1 MAAFPPDIADFFFI
15 IPHGQEKVYYY
26 FTSFRVHA
34 GKKLS
39 RKRRANFRIIC
50 KKSRSSARKYLE
62 ISCSKCYHIVVYNF
76 LRTRLRCAI
85 SRFLNLDLR
94 EERRMKR
101 ICRELRKLV
110 LLALLLVVSAA
121 ILPRAAAADIVASGY
136 CGGEG
141 DGTNLTWALDSQNI
155 LTISGAGKM
164 ANYSQTI
171 GAPWYNKRTQLKKL
185 VLDPNITSIGD
196 YAFDFCH
203 GLTGNLT
210 IPNGVTYIGVQAF
223 SNCSRLTGELIIP
236 NTVTSIGEGAFRVCA
251 FTKITIPR
259 SVTRINNN
267 VFEYCYELTDISIP
281 DGINSIGDYAFQ
293 DCYGLTSITIPDTV
307 TNIGEYAFSGCKSLT
322 SVTIP
327 RNVTSLTGTIFNNC
341 SALNR
346 LVVESGN
353 AKYDSRNGCNAIVET
368 ATNCLISGCNST
380 KIPKSITSIGNSA
393 FAGCKFSEIMIPDSV
408 ISIGNDAFRQCDSL
422 TSIIIPN
429 SVTSIG
435 EWAFVSCDGLTN
447 ITIPG
452 SVTSIGDAAFSSCNN
467 LKKVEIQDGVI
478 SIGISA
484 FQGCNRLTNISIPD
498 SITSIG
504 GGAFFECN
512 CLSSIIIPSGVTEI
526 EINTFTF
533 CTSLSSVT
541 ISNGV
546 TCIGDG
552 AFNVCESLTSII
564 IPESVTSVKS
574 SAFSGCS
581 NLENIYFC
589 GNAPSVG
596 EYAFESCKSSFTI
609 NYVFGKTGW
618 TDSSAYDAASGTWHG
633 YPLKTWEGQAIPA
646 AAIEAM
652 DFGDLIINGSGI
664 ALSYYQITDE
674 NGDPE
679 PGARVSYTL
688 AGTDGSQKTSYA
700 VSDGNG
706 IFAIVTPQLTAD
718 TSFTVTLRPFDTDG
732 SYSGTTQT
740 FDVHVKQ
747 LSYSQRWKGALKGTG
762 ELGLSAGVGGTIP
775 ASEFDA
781 TLGKLTG
788 SGEISASVEFKESC
802 EDGVRSRDMLCTYDA
817 GAQIK
822 AKTGIDASVMDN
834 VKLTLVGATGSAK
847 VNHAKTFGLH
857 LDNYDP
863 LNAAQAIQTGT
874 FLMQCALLPSNGSVF
889 VTKLLETLNLGANE
903 YKSEGKLTKKAGASA
918 GAFEIG
924 PENGKQFS
932 GGMVGLDADSIS
944 TFGRDVKLYN
954 NQQIIS
960 KSTKASKG
968 AGVLSNIKYGDDTD
982 NINTGTYIFGAKHT
996 NSVEMSATTD
1006 RNTGEL
1012 QELSYKIYD
1021 GDENDISWFSRTND
1035 VFSTVTYKGDG
1046 AKNVAREY
1054 PALAQFAEGRYLA
1067 ADYDDLFSAFA
1078 TSNFPASVA
1087 ETCKSKT
1094 GMDVEF
1100 PVGVAAG
1107 LELKIGLGVSG
1118 ESSYEFVKN
1127 TAATHQG
1134 TVYTTSTANAT
1145 LDTVRGK
1152 TITLDEYVS
1161 EPLYAIAEK
1170 LSDTITSVV
1179 NSVIDGVENAWS
1191 SVKGTVSGWY
1201 LEVKSMLSGS
1211 AKAQSYAMLSVMS
1224 ADADADTASIAVT
1237 IGDPYIV
1244 AVYTDEDCTTLV
1256 SDEALAENPL
1266 TLKLQYTAEMLAAAG
1281 AASSADIRLFHY
1293 DPDKNLYICC
1303 ESTNDPSAQTVS
1315 ARISQQGEY
1324 VLGVDTAAPLVDNFT
1339 LSDGTLTPTI
1349 TATISDMSGIGDFC
1363 FYLDGNAAQPLV
1375 TMENLSSFYDVR
1387 SGVFTYS
1394 FAAPLTEGAHTATFL
1409 ATDTLGNQMNA
1420 PVSFSFRLSGFGVTF
1435 TSFDAPETVNIDE
1448 EQLVVT
1454 AATTQTSAI
1463 SGMLLSIKTPDGNCL
1478 SVPMTLGDDGVWTA
1492 ALDTLPGNEELTLCA
1507 IASDGFGNS
1516 IRSDSRTVVL
1526 ISSKT
1531 DGTALCG
1538 AQAAATENGIDV
1550 SCTITTSGTQA
1561 LSGILAAAAYDENG
1575 KMLTCAQTGV
1585 GLQGN
1590 DRQGVSLQLS
1600 ASSEQAAYVKLFFYN
1615 PTQGTPI
1622 CRSISCEIR

>member
-1 MAAFPPDIADFFFI
+1 
-15 IPHGQEKVYYY
+15 
-26 FTSFRVHA
+26 
-34 GKKLS
+34 
-39 RKRRANFRIIC
+39 
-50 KKSRSSARKYLE
+50 
-62 ISCSKCYHIVVYNF
+62 
-76 LRTRLRCAI
+76 
-85 SRFLNLDLR
+85 
-94 EERRMKR
+94 MKR
-101 ICRELRKLV
+101 IYRELRKLV

-136 CGGEG
+136 CGAENE
-141 DGTNLTWALDSQNI
+141 DKNLSWTLDSDGL
-155 LTISGAGKM
+155 LTISGKGRMKNM
-164 ANYSQTI
+164 YP
-171 GAPWYNKRTQLKKL
+171 APPWADKKIWT
-185 VLDPNITSIGD
+185 VKIENGVTSIGD
-196 YAFDFCH
+196 WAFRDCSS
-203 GLTGNLT
+203 LESIT
-210 IPNGVTYIGVQAF
+210 IPNGVTSIGDLAF
-223 SNCSRLTGELIIP
+223 NGCINLKSITIP
-236 NTVTSIGEGAFRVCA
+236 ESVTSIGYS
-251 FTKITIPR
+251 T
-259 SVTRINNN
+259 
-267 VFEYCYELTDISIP
+267 FEEC
-281 DGINSIGDYAFQ
+281 N
-293 DCYGLTSITIPDTV
+293 GLTAVTIPDSV
-307 TNIGEYAFSGCKSLT
+307 TSIDDWAFRNCSNLE

-327 RNVTSLTGTIFNNC
+327 
-341 SALNR
+341 
-346 LVVESGN
+346 
-353 AKYDSRNGCNAIVET
+353 NGV
-368 ATNCLISGCNST
+368 T
-380 KIPKSITSIGNSA
+380 KIGDGAFIDCIRLERIT
-393 FAGCKFSEIMIPDSV
+393 
-408 ISIGNDAFRQCDSL
+408 
-422 TSIIIPN
+422 IPN

-435 EWAFVSCDGLTN
+435 NSMFKGCVGLVTVTIPDSVKSIGDAAFDGCSSLTN
-447 ITIPG
+447 ITIP
-452 SVTSIGDAAFSSCNN
+452 SDVKSIGDAAF
-467 LKKVEIQDGVI
+467 G
-478 SIGISA
+478 
-484 FQGCNRLTNISIPD
+484 GCSKLTNITIPNGVPSIGDSTFDSCYSLTNITIPD
-498 SITSIG
+498 SVTSIG
-504 GGAFFECN
+504 ERAFYSCGKLTN
-512 CLSSIIIPSGVTEI
+512 ITIPDNVT
-526 EINTFTF
+526 
-533 CTSLSSVT
+533 S
-541 ISNGV
+541 
-546 TCIGDG
+546 IGDG
-552 AFNVCESLTSII
+552 AFVYCSSLTSIT
-564 IPESVTSVKS
+564 IPNGVPSLGDSTFYSCSKLTNITIPDSVTSIGQNAFTKCFSLTSIEIPS
-574 SAFSGCS
+574 SVTNIGKYAFAHCSRLTSITIPKCVTSIGYCAFYDCRSLANIILPNNITAIESYAFGSCVSLENITIPGRITSIGNYAFKNCS

-596 EYAFESCKSSFTI
+596 ERVFENCKSSFAV
-609 NYVFGKTGW
+609 NYIPGKVGW
-618 TDSSAYDAASGTWHG
+618 TDSSAYDAASGTWYG
-633 YPLKTWEGQAIPA
+633 YPLKTWEGQDISA
-646 AAIEAM
+646 AAIEPM
-652 DFGDLIINGSGI
+652 DFGDLIINGTGI

-674 NGDPE
+674 DGAPE

-718 TSFTVTLRPFDTDG
+718 TSFTVTLRPFDTDEN
-732 SYSGTTQT
+732 YSGTTQT

-788 SGEISASVEFKESC
+788 SGEISASVEFKESY

-817 GAQIK
+817 GAQIE
-822 AKTGIDASVMDN
+822 AKTGIDTSVMDN

-847 VNHAKTFGLH
+847 VNLAKTFGLH

-863 LNAAQAIQTGT
+863 LNAAQAIKTGT

-903 YKSEGKLTKKAGASA
+903 YKSEGKLTTKAGASA
-918 GAFEIG
+918 VSFEIG

-932 GGMVGLDADSIS
+932 GGMAGLDADSIS

-982 NINTGTYIFGAKHT
+982 NVNTGTYIFGAKHT

-1046 AKNVAREY
+1046 AKNVAREH
-1054 PALAQFAEGRYLA
+1054 PALAQFAEELYLA

-1100 PVGVAAG
+1100 PIGVAAG

-1303 ESTNDPSAQTVS
+1303 ESTNDLSAQTVS

-1363 FYLDGNAAQPLV
+1363 FYLDSNAAQPLV

-1394 FAAPLTEGAHTATFL
+1394 FAAPLTEGAHTVTFL

-1615 PTQGTPI
+1615 PMQGTPI

>member
-1 MAAFPPDIADFFFI
+1 
-15 IPHGQEKVYYY
+15 
-26 FTSFRVHA
+26 
-34 GKKLS
+34 
-39 RKRRANFRIIC
+39 
-50 KKSRSSARKYLE
+50 
-62 ISCSKCYHIVVYNF
+62 
-76 LRTRLRCAI
+76 
-85 SRFLNLDLR
+85 
-94 EERRMKR
+94 MKR

-136 CGGEG
+136 CGGNK
-141 DGTNLTWALDSQNI
+141 DGKNLTWALDSDGV
-155 LTISGAGKM
+155 LTISGTGKM
-164 ANYSQTI
+164 KDYNSITGVPWRSYKNEIKELVFEGKPTKIGNCAFYGCENIVCEVVIPDSVLSIGKESFRLCSQIPSVYVGRGLNKIGERAFQDCSAMKVFQVSPDSDSYSSREGI
-171 GAPWYNKRTQLKKL
+171 LYNKDFSRIEYCPPAFQVHNIEIPNTVKVIGQNSFLYCKEITGDLIIPDSVTEIEASAFKGCTNLKGVLKL
-185 VLDPNITSIGD
+185 GEAVQSIDEYAFDACGFQCSLSIPESVESIGD
-196 YAFDFCH
+196 FAFCLCS

-210 IPNGVTYIGVQAF
+210 IPGNVKTIGTNAFAWTGFSGKLTLKEGVESIGSTAFYNISGLTEIASLPDSLKNIDSQAF
-223 SNCSRLTGELIIP
+223 KQCANISGELVLG
-236 NTVTSIGEGAFRVCA
+236 TGMEKLGGW
-251 FTKITIPR
+251 
-259 SVTRINNN
+259 
-267 VFEYCYELTDISIP
+267 VFS
-281 DGINSIGDYAFQ
+281 
-293 DCYGLTSITIPDTV
+293 DC
-307 TNIGEYAFSGCKSLT
+307 K
-322 SVTIP
+322 
-327 RNVTSLTGTIFNNC
+327 
-341 SALNR
+341 
-346 LVVESGN
+346 
-353 AKYDSRNGCNAIVET
+353 K
-368 ATNCLISGCNST
+368 
-380 KIPKSITSIGNSA
+380 
-393 FAGCKFSEIMIPDSV
+393 
-408 ISIGNDAFRQCDSL
+408 
-422 TSIIIPN
+422 
-429 SVTSIG
+429 
-435 EWAFVSCDGLTN
+435 
-447 ITIPG
+447 
-452 SVTSIGDAAFSSCNN
+452 
-467 LKKVEIQDGVI
+467 LKD
-478 SIGISA
+478 
-484 FQGCNRLTNISIPD
+484 F
-498 SITSIG
+498 
-504 GGAFFECN
+504 
-512 CLSSIIIPSGVTEI
+512 
-526 EINTFTF
+526 
-533 CTSLSSVT
+533 
-541 ISNGV
+541 
-546 TCIGDG
+546 
-552 AFNVCESLTSII
+552 
-564 IPESVTSVKS
+564 
-574 SAFSGCS
+574 
-581 NLENIYFC
+581 YFK
-589 GNAPSVG
+589 GNAP
-596 EYAFESCKSSFTI
+596 EINDLKPDFTTDATI
-609 NYVFGKTGW
+609 YYRLGTSGW
-618 TDSSAYDAASGTWHG
+618 TDSSAYDASAGTWHG

-646 AAIEAM
+646 AAIEPM
-652 DFGDLIINGSGI
+652 DFGELIINGSGL

-679 PGARVSYTL
+679 PGARVGYTL

-718 TSFTVTLRPFDTDG
+718 TSFTVTLRPFDTDEN
-732 SYSGTTQT
+732 YSGTTQT

-788 SGEISASVEFKESC
+788 SGEISASVEFKESY

-817 GAQIK
+817 GAQIE
-822 AKTGIDASVMDN
+822 AKTGIDTSVMDN

-847 VNHAKTFGLH
+847 VNLAKTFGLH

-863 LNAAQAIQTGT
+863 LNAAQAIKTGT

-903 YKSEGKLTKKAGASA
+903 YKSEGKLTTKAGASA
-918 GAFEIG
+918 VSFEIG

-932 GGMVGLDADSIS
+932 GGMAGLDADSIS

-982 NINTGTYIFGAKHT
+982 NVNTGTYIFGAKHT

-1035 VFSTVTYKGDG
+1035 VFSTVTYKGDD
-1046 AKNVAREY
+1046 AKNVAREH
-1054 PALAQFAEGRYLA
+1054 PALAQFAEELYLA